1 MTGSYMLLRNAY
13 KVYVQRENYAYFYGA
28 KNVVL
33 TDGVMDDLIRTY
45 WDEHF
50 SRYDKKQLEAIRN
63 YSRGKIG
70 LDCSGLITLISGIY
84 GSSGQLYDAC
94 PKKTSIVEGKA
105 GSLVWR
111 PGHVGIDLG
120 YGYCMHIPSEMHT
133 LEIAKLQAIG
143 FEKSGELPDY
153 DYSEAINK

>member
-33 TDGVMDDLIRTY
+33 TDSVMRDLVSAY

-50 SRYDKKQLEAIRN
+50 SRYDNKQLEVISN

-84 GSSGQLYDAC
+84 GSSGQLFDAC
-94 PKKTSIVEGKA
+94 TKKTSIVDGKA

-111 PGHVGIDLG
+111 PGHVGIDIG

-133 LEIAKLQAIG
+133 LEIAKLQTIG
-143 FEKSGELPDY
+143 FEKSGELPGY